1 MANEAIKT
9 AAKEAG
15 VKLWEVAAALG
26 VTDGTLS
33 RKLRFEFGEEERV
46 KVLSTIKAL
55 PAQKG
60 AKK

>member
-46 KVLSTIKAL
+46 KVLSTIKTL
-55 PAQKG
+55 SAQKG
-60 AKK
+60 ARK

>member
-26 VTDGTLS
+26 MTDGTLS
-33 RKLRFEFGEEERV
+33 RKLRFEFGEEERI
-46 KVLSTIKAL
+46 KTLSTIKAL
-55 PAQKG
+55 SEQKG

>member
-26 VTDGTLS
+26 MTDGTLS
-33 RKLRFEFGEEERV
+33 RKLRFELGEEEKV
-46 KVLSTIKAL
+46 KTLSTIKTL
-55 PAQKG
+55 SAQKG
-60 AKK
+60 ARK